1 MRLHN
6 FVHILP
12 QPDDI
17 TCGPTS
23 LHAVYRY
30 FGLELPLEEV
40 IGTVKSLEGGGTLAV
55 MLGVDALK
63 RNFDATIYSYNLKMF
78 DPSWKNDNNATL
90 IQNLEIQL
98 QFKTGKKFV
107 QATRAY
113 QSFLQLGGQIKF
125 EDLHHDLLKRYLV
138 KNIPILTGLSATYLY
153 DSKREYTNRKNQSV
167 FDAVKGEPMGHFVVL
182 CGIKG
187 TTVYV
192 ADPYKE
198 NPLSGNSYYAVG
210 LNRLMNAILLGSFTY
225 DANMLMVLPKN

>member
-1 MRLHN
+1 MKLHN
-6 FVHILP
+6 FVQILP

-30 FGLELPLEEV
+30 FGMELALEEV

-63 RNFDATIYSYNLKMF
+63 RGFDATIYSYNLKMF
-78 DPSWKNDNNATL
+78 DPSWKNDDNDTL
-90 IQNLEIQL
+90 INNLEHQL
-98 QFKTGKKFV
+98 QYKSGKKFV

-113 QSFLQLGGQIKF
+113 QSFLHLGGRIKF
-125 EDLHHDLLKRYLV
+125 EDLHRDLLKRYLV
-138 KNIPILTGLSATYLY
+138 QNIPILTGLSATYLY
-153 DSKREYTNRKNQSV
+153 DSTREYTNRKNQSV
-167 FDAVKGEPMGHFVVL
+167 FDPIKGEPVGHFVVL

-187 TTVYV
+187 ATVYV

-198 NPLSGNSYYAVG
+198 NPY
-210 LNRLMNAILLGSFTY
+210 REKIITM
-225 DANMLMVLPKN
+225 